1 MNKKL
6 AVICL
11 FLGCW
16 NFARCAE
23 RPDRY
28 ELGVTTEV
36 VVRSK
41 ISMISIRIDDKQV
54 VQSPNLGSFPADQAT
69 ISFQSF
75 DIEKGD
81 LREISVSL
89 SLKKIE
95 GLLSGGKETLKSGTI
110 AAVVRPDNR
119 LDLSITSPDNGTVS
133 ILLEGDQVKKV
144 RKWILYC
151 IDLRAGNVH

>member
-1 MNKKL
+1 
-6 AVICL
+6 
-11 FLGCW
+11 
-16 NFARCAE
+16 
-23 RPDRY
+23 
-28 ELGVTTEV
+28 
-36 VVRSK
+36 
-41 ISMISIRIDDKQV
+41 MISIRIDDKQV